1 MAYMATHEIATHTV
15 HHAAPFT
22 EAEIVGARTW
32 LNQARAL
39 AGVGGSEGLGHSMH
53 RPVSS
58 AAQSHITAAG
68 RLPCLLA

>member
-32 LNQARAL
+32 LNQARAR
-39 AGVGGSEGLGHSMH
+39 GC
-53 RPVSS
+53 
-58 AAQSHITAAG
+58 G
-68 RLPCLLA
+68 RV